1 MESFSA
7 AVLSYGI
14 THDVVRLSLIHIY
27 TTLMKIVVFFGRKII
42 IPHYYSYLISSFFYF
57 FKYTFTFFHMGF
69 GIIIR
74 YLFCW

>member
-1 MESFSA
+1 
-7 AVLSYGI
+7 
-14 THDVVRLSLIHIY
+14 
-27 TTLMKIVVFFGRKII
+27 MKIVVFFGRKII

-74 YLFCW
+74 YLFCGFVE